1 MNAAENVAQ
10 LPVAQPARFTLAPS
24 NYDEAVKFAKTI
36 AASEL
41 VPKDYRD
48 KPENV
53 FVAICFGA
61 EIGLPPLQAVQN
73 IAVINGRP
81 GLWGDA
87 VWAIVKSNPAC
98 ESTSE
103 TFDAHAMTATC
114 TIKRRGNAA
123 HTVTFSKA
131 DAEKAGLWGKQGPW
145 QTAPKRMLQ
154 MRARAFCARDVFPD
168 ALKGMGVAE
177 ELQDIP
183 EKDVTPHGTAPAAPA
198 GPPVYAQAD
207 FDKNL
212 PQWTKLIQTGIK
224 SADDIITMV
233 STKGT
238 LTDEQKNKLQAI
250 KPPIDATP
258 EPPKSAAQNAP
269 AVDPVKLRARL
280 ESAADLDLLAA
291 EADLINQVADV
302 GAREE
307 LTEVYQT
314 RREVL
319 EGGAK

>member
-1 MNAAENVAQ
+1 MNAADNVAQ
-10 LPVAQPARFTLAPS
+10 LPVTQPAKFTLAPS

-103 TFDAHAMTATC
+103 TFDAQSMAATC
-114 TIKRRGNAA
+114 TIKRRGNAP

-183 EKDVTPHGTAPAAPA
+183 EKDVTPHGAPAAQAAPA
-198 GPPVYAQAD
+198 GPPAYPQAD

-212 PQWTKLIQTGIK
+212 PQWTKLIQSGKKT
-224 SADDIITMV
+224 ADDVITMV
-233 STKGT
+233 STKGALSEAQIKT
-238 LTDEQKNKLQAI
+238 LRAI

-258 EPPKSAAQNAP
+258 EPKKPDSVD
-269 AVDPVKLRARL
+269 VDPAKLRERL
-280 ESAADLDLLAA
+280 EKAADLDVLTAD
-291 EADLINQVADV
+291 ADLIAQVADV
-302 GAREE
+302 GTREE
-307 LTEVYQT
+307 LTEVYRV
-314 RREVL
+314 RREAL